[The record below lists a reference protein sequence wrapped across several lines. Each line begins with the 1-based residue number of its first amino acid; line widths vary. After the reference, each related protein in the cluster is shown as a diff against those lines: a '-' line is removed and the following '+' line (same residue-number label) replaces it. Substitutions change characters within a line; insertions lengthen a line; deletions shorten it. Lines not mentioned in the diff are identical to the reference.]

1 MTRLKTMPLKV
12 PNRILYEDKESHEL
26 YEMVSVDEC
35 AELMGVTV
43 TKIEGLMFGFKLIKI
58 VGGAALIIGLAILVA
73 FWVWVIR
80 WLYQV
85 W

>member
-1 MTRLKTMPLKV
+1 MTNSNSNDSHKSDFRRDIDDKKYE
-12 PNRILYEDKESHEL
+12 NDSRINKEL
-26 YEMVSVDEC
+26 DNFSV
-35 AELMGVTV
+35 
-43 TKIEGLMFGFKLIKI
+43 KLIKV
-58 VGGAALIIGLAILVA
+58 VGVVGIILGLLILIA

>member
-1 MTRLKTMPLKV
+1 MTKEKPKSKPIISLFRRKIDDRNYEHNASL
-12 PNRILYEDKESHEL
+12 NRDLDSYGI
-26 YEMVSVDEC
+26 
-35 AELMGVTV
+35 
-43 TKIEGLMFGFKLIKI
+43 KLIKVI
-58 VGGAALIIGLAILVA
+58 GIAATIIGIGILIA

>member
-1 MTRLKTMPLKV
+1 MSNSNSDDSHKSDFRREIDDQKYE
-12 PNRILYEDKESHEL
+12 NDSRINKELDNFS
-26 YEMVSVDEC
+26 
-35 AELMGVTV
+35 
-43 TKIEGLMFGFKLIKI
+43 IKLIKV
-58 VGGAALIIGLAILVA
+58 VGVVGIILGLLILIA

>member
-1 MTRLKTMPLKV
+1 MNNTSGSDFNKSDFQRKLDDQK
-12 PNRILYEDKESHEL
+12 YENDSKIQKEL
-26 YEMVSVDEC
+26 DNF
-35 AELMGVTV
+35 GV
-43 TKIEGLMFGFKLIKI
+43 KLIKVVGI
-58 VGGAALIIGLAILVA
+58 VGIILGLLILIA

>member
-1 MTRLKTMPLKV
+1 LSDLKKT
-12 PNRILYEDKESHEL
+12 EDDLNQFS
-26 YEMVSVDEC
+26 
-35 AELMGVTV
+35 
-43 TKIEGLMFGFKLIKI
+43 IKLIKV
-58 VGGAALIIGLAILVA
+58 VGVFGTIIGLGILIA

>member
-1 MTRLKTMPLKV
+1 MSNSNSDDSVKSDFRREIDDQKYE
-12 PNRILYEDKESHEL
+12 NDSRINKEL
-26 YEMVSVDEC
+26 DNFSV
-35 AELMGVTV
+35 
-43 TKIEGLMFGFKLIKI
+43 KLIKV
-58 VGGAALIIGLAILVA
+58 VGVVGIILGLLILIA

>member
-1 MTRLKTMPLKV
+1 MSNSNSDDSYKSDFRREIDDQKYE
-12 PNRILYEDKESHEL
+12 NDSRINKEL
-26 YEMVSVDEC
+26 DNFSV
-35 AELMGVTV
+35 
-43 TKIEGLMFGFKLIKI
+43 KLIKV
-58 VGGAALIIGLAILVA
+58 VGVVGIILGLLILIA

>member
-1 MTRLKTMPLKV
+1 MSLNNKKNERKPLLSLFRRRIEDQNYEHDASL
-12 PNRILYEDKESHEL
+12 NRDLDS
-26 YEMVSVDEC
+26 
-35 AELMGVTV
+35 
-43 TKIEGLMFGFKLIKI
+43 FGIKLIKV
-58 VGGAALIIGLAILVA
+58 VGITGVIIGLAILIA

>member
-1 MTRLKTMPLKV
+1 MNQRKPRKWSNPISSLFRKKIDDQNYEHDASL
-12 PNRILYEDKESHEL
+12 NRDLDTFSI
-26 YEMVSVDEC
+26 
-35 AELMGVTV
+35 
-43 TKIEGLMFGFKLIKI
+43 KLIKV
-58 VGGAALIIGLAILVA
+58 VGVVGIILGLFILIA

>member
-1 MTRLKTMPLKV
+1 MTNIKKK
-12 PNRILYEDKESHEL
+12 PNTKPFLSLFRKKIDDQNYEHNALLNRDL
-26 YEMVSVDEC
+26 DC
-35 AELMGVTV
+35 F
-43 TKIEGLMFGFKLIKI
+43 GLKLIKI
-58 VGGAALIIGLAILVA
+58 VGVAGIIIGITILIA

>member
-1 MTRLKTMPLKV
+1 MSIDKTPKNPIKSLFRRKIDDQNYEHNASL
-12 PNRILYEDKESHEL
+12 NRDLDSYGI
-26 YEMVSVDEC
+26 
-35 AELMGVTV
+35 
-43 TKIEGLMFGFKLIKI
+43 KLIKI
-58 VGGAALIIGLAILVA
+58 VGVAGIVIGIAILIA